1 MSSTSLSGVAG
12 WIVRI
17 FVAVCFVG
25 GAFAAVSGRLVVAG
39 VAFLVGHTFLAAA
52 AVIQGQRR
60 RGAGLSI
67 LGVGWLALATGI
79 GAGDSR
85 LPGTA
90 LLVAGFALV
99 TLGTLLVLGA
109 LNAGGSATDP
119 NA

>member
-1 MSSTSLSGVAG
+1 MSTTTMSGVAG

-17 FVAVCFVG
+17 FVAVCFLG
-25 GAFAAVSGRLVVAG
+25 GALAAVSGRLIVAG
-39 VAFLVGHTFLAAA
+39 VGFLVGHTFLAAA

-60 RGAGLSI
+60 RGAGLSV
-67 LGVGWLALATGI
+67 LGVGWLSLAIGL
-79 GAGDSR
+79 GAGDSA

-109 LNAGGSATDP
+109 LNASGSATDP
-119 NA
+119 EA